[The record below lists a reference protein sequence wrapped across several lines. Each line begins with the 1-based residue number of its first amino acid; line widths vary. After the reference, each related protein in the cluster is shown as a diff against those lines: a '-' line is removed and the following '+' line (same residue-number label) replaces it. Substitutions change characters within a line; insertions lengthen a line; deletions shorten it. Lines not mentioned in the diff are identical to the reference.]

1 MYGQLI
7 EQAEKYLRSLYE
19 QDNIAEQLM
28 RKLTELMAAGEANAD
43 AACRAMRLSRRTL
56 QRRLRAEKT
65 SFQKVLN
72 EARAVLAVNYLSDER
87 LKSSKSRCCSAIRTS
102 ARSRQ
107 LSSPGTTCRRPNTA
121 SVFSATSEPFDC
133 SLTDA
138 YSGASILFRYFSF
151 SKGSNRPSSSTSKR
165 IDCPG
170 YTPSTT
176 SESRTITTPFTST

>member
-65 SFQKVLN
+65 SFQKVLT

-87 LKSSKSRCCSAIRTS
+87 LKSLDIAMLLGYSNISSFTTAFKSWYDMPPAEY
-102 ARSRQ
+102 RQ
-107 LSSPGTTCRRPNTA
+107 RFLAET
-121 SVFSATSEPFDC
+121 
-133 SLTDA
+133 
-138 YSGASILFRYFSF
+138 
-151 SKGSNRPSSSTSKR
+151 
-165 IDCPG
+165 
-170 YTPSTT
+170 
-176 SESRTITTPFTST
+176 

>member
-87 LKSSKSRCCSAIRTS
+87 LKSFDVAMLLGYSNISSFTTAFKSWYDMPPAEY
-102 ARSRQ
+102 RQ
-107 LSSPGTTCRRPNTA
+107 RFLGN
-121 SVFSATSEPFDC
+121 V
-133 SLTDA
+133 
-138 YSGASILFRYFSF
+138 
-151 SKGSNRPSSSTSKR
+151 
-165 IDCPG
+165 
-170 YTPSTT
+170 
-176 SESRTITTPFTST
+176 